1 LDSSVHRLRKL
12 IREIHRRSVCQ
23 VLGTYLGVS
32 WLGLGLVDPLTN
44 VVGLPDWTSK
54 MAFALLMIGLPTVTA
69 PAADTLPSRRR

>member
-1 LDSSVHRLRKL
+1 MHRLRKL
-12 IREIHRRSVCQ
+12 IRKIHRRSGWQ
-23 VLGTYLGVS
+23 VFGAYLGVS
-32 WLGLGLVDPLTN
+32 WLGLGLVDLLTN